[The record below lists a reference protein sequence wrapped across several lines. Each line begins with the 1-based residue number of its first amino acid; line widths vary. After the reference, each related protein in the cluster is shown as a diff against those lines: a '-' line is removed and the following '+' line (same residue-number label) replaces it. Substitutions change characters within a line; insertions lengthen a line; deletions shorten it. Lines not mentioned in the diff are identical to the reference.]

1 MSENNDAKHVLL
13 VLISHSDL
21 GGVRPTGFY
30 VDEAAHPWQVFR
42 RMGFTVGLASIAGG
56 VPPQAGRHPVTL
68 CKSNFCMMRIY
79 HAS

>member
-30 VDEAAHPWQVFR
+30 VDEPHILGRCSDEWASLWALHPSLVAYR
-42 RMGFTVGLASIAGG
+42 RRLAVI
-56 VPPQAGRHPVTL
+56 PVTL

>member
-30 VDEAAHPWQVFR
+30 VDEAAHPWRVFR

-56 VPPQAGRHPVTL
+56 DRRRLAVIPVTL